1 MTDAAAH
8 QSQIPRAGG
17 IGFQRVHVTL
27 VKKRKGDGNKLN
39 TVKPTERHVPHVD
52 LQFLVKDSSKENTC
66 DMQGAGENHEAEMK
80 YRAFDELPLSMSIED
95 VMLILGIG
103 RNTAYALV
111 RSGKLRSI
119 RIGRQLRIT
128 KEAMVAFLRGIE

>member
-1 MTDAAAH
+1 
-8 QSQIPRAGG
+8 
-17 IGFQRVHVTL
+17 
-27 VKKRKGDGNKLN
+27 
-39 TVKPTERHVPHVD
+39 
-52 LQFLVKDSSKENTC
+52 
-66 DMQGAGENHEAEMK
+66 MQGAGENHEAEMK